1 MKKKVLGLVL
11 SLIVSSGLAAC
22 GSSQQ
27 SASEADKSSSATS
40 TTSAT
45 SASTSETVDSGSA
58 TTSTSAKGDYTGVHI
73 AYLTPS
79 LDVPFWIYVKHGV
92 EDEVEKTMPGA
103 EVTVYDSK
111 DNANTQLSNAQDAL
125 TKGVTGIVISPT
137 DSASCVQVLDAAEE
151 ANVPVVICDIG
162 TDSGTYLSF
171 ISTDNESGAKELGE
185 YVASKLN
192 KGDKVAQITLNQ
204 ARINGVKRKEGF
216 EEGIKAND
224 LQEVDFRQMEKVNRD
239 EGVSY
244 TQDLITSY
252 PDLKAIFCHS
262 EDPSMGAVTALE
274 EVGNTDCKIVGFDC
288 SPEVV
293 QAIKDGK
300 ILATAAQQPVVM
312 GRTSVDSIKTKLD
325 GGTPE
330 KEIQMKTLLVTQ
342 DNINDIYD
350 ELQEKS
356 LAAD

>member
-1 MKKKVLGLVL
+1 MKKKVLGVVL
-11 SLIVSSGLAAC
+11 SLVMTAGLAAC
-22 GSSQQ
+22 GSTQQ
-27 SASEADKSSSATS
+27 AAPATS
-40 TTSAT
+40 QA
-45 SASTSETVDSGSA
+45 ADSGSA
-58 TTSTSAKGDYTGVHI
+58 TAAASVADKGDYTGVHI

-79 LDVPFWIYVKHGV
+79 LDVPFWTYVKHGV
-92 EDEVEKTMPGA
+92 EDEVKKAMPGA

-137 DSASCVQVLDAAEE
+137 DSASCIQVLDAAEE

-162 TDSGTYLSF
+162 TDGGTYLSF
-171 ISTDNESGAKELGE
+171 ISTDNEGGAKELGK
-185 YVASKLN
+185 YVASKLK
-192 KGDKVAQITLNQ
+192 KGDEVAQITLNQ

-216 EEGIKAND
+216 DEGIQSNGLKD
-224 LQEVDFRQMEKVNRD
+224 VGFRQMEKVNRD

-244 TQDLITSY
+244 TQDLITSF
-252 PDLKAIFCHS
+252 PELKAIFCHS

-274 EVGNTDCKIVGFDC
+274 EVENTDCKIVGFDC

-312 GRTSVDSIKTKLD
+312 GRTSVDAIKTKLD
-325 GGTPE
+325 GGTPD
-330 KEIQMKTLLVTQ
+330 KEIQMETLLVTQ
-342 DNINDIYD
+342 DNINDIYN
-350 ELQEKS
+350 ELQEKA

>member
-1 MKKKVLGLVL
+1 MKKKVLGVAL
-11 SLIVSSGLAAC
+11 SLVMTAGLVAC
-22 GSSQQ
+22 GSTQQ
-27 SASEADKSSSATS
+27 AAPATS
-40 TTSAT
+40 QA
-45 SASTSETVDSGSA
+45 ADSGSA
-58 TTSTSAKGDYTGVHI
+58 TAPASVAEKGDYTGAHI

-79 LDVPFWIYVKHGV
+79 SDVSFWTYVKHGV
-92 EDEVEKTMPGA
+92 EDEVKKAMPGA

-137 DSASCVQVLDAAEE
+137 DSASCIQVLDAAEE

-162 TDSGTYLSF
+162 TDGGTYLSF
-171 ISTDNESGAKELGE
+171 ISTDNEGGAKELGK
-185 YVASKLN
+185 YVASKLK
-192 KGDKVAQITLNQ
+192 KGDEVAQITLNQ

-216 EEGIKAND
+216 DEGIQSNGLKD
-224 LQEVDFRQMEKVNRD
+224 VGFRQMEKVNRD

-244 TQDLITSY
+244 TQDLITSF
-252 PDLKAIFCHS
+252 PELKAIFCHS

-312 GRTSVDSIKTKLD
+312 GRTSVDAIKTKLD
-325 GGTPE
+325 GGTPD
-330 KEIQMKTLLVTQ
+330 KEIQMETLLVTQ
-342 DNINDIYD
+342 DNINDIYN
-350 ELQEKS
+350 ELQEKA

>member
-1 MKKKVLGLVL
+1 MKKKVLGVVL
-11 SLIVSSGLAAC
+11 SLVMTAGLAAC
-22 GSSQQ
+22 GSTQQ
-27 SASEADKSSSATS
+27 AAPATS
-40 TTSAT
+40 QA
-45 SASTSETVDSGSA
+45 ADSGSA
-58 TTSTSAKGDYTGVHI
+58 TAAASVADKGDYTGVHI

-79 LDVPFWIYVKHGV
+79 LDVPFWTYVKHGV
-92 EDEVEKTMPGA
+92 EDEVKKAMPGA

-137 DSASCVQVLDAAEE
+137 DSASCIQVLDAAEE

-162 TDSGTYLSF
+162 TDGGTYLSF
-171 ISTDNESGAKELGE
+171 ISTDNEGGAKELGK
-185 YVASKLN
+185 YVASKLK
-192 KGDKVAQITLNQ
+192 KGDQVAQITLNQ

-216 EEGIKAND
+216 DEGIQSNGLKD
-224 LQEVDFRQMEKVNRD
+224 VGFRQMEKVNRD

-244 TQDLITSY
+244 TQDLITSF
-252 PDLKAIFCHS
+252 PELKAIFCHS

-312 GRTSVDSIKTKLD
+312 GRTSVDAIKTKLD
-325 GGTPE
+325 GGTPD
-330 KEIQMKTLLVTQ
+330 KEIQMETLLVTQ
-342 DNINDIYD
+342 DNINDIYN
-350 ELQEKS
+350 ELQEKA

>member
-1 MKKKVLGLVL
+1 MKKKVLGVAL
-11 SLIVSSGLAAC
+11 SLVMTAGLVAC
-22 GSSQQ
+22 GSTQQ
-27 SASEADKSSSATS
+27 AAPATS
-40 TTSAT
+40 QA
-45 SASTSETVDSGSA
+45 ADSGSA
-58 TTSTSAKGDYTGVHI
+58 TAAASVADKGDYTGVHI

-79 LDVPFWIYVKHGV
+79 LDVPFWTYVKHGV
-92 EDEVEKTMPGA
+92 EDEVKKAMPGA

-111 DNANTQLSNAQDAL
+111 DNANTQLSNAQVAL
-125 TKGVTGIVISPT
+125 TKGVTGFVISPT
-137 DSASCVQVLDAAEE
+137 DSASCIQVLDAAEE

-162 TDSGTYLSF
+162 TDGGTYLSF
-171 ISTDNESGAKELGE
+171 ISTDNEGGAKELGK
-185 YVASKLN
+185 YVASKLK
-192 KGDKVAQITLNQ
+192 KGDQVAQITLNQ

-216 EEGIKAND
+216 DEGIQSNGLKD
-224 LQEVDFRQMEKVNRD
+224 VGFRQMEKVNRD

-244 TQDLITSY
+244 TQDLITSF
-252 PDLKAIFCHS
+252 PELKAIFCHS

-312 GRTSVDSIKTKLD
+312 GRTSVDAIKTKLD
-325 GGTPE
+325 GGTPD
-330 KEIQMKTLLVTQ
+330 KEIQMETLLVTQ
-342 DNINDIYD
+342 DNINDIYN
-350 ELQEKS
+350 ELQEKA

>member
-1 MKKKVLGLVL
+1 MKKKVLGVVL
-11 SLIVSSGLAAC
+11 SLVMTAGLAAC
-22 GSSQQ
+22 GSTQQ
-27 SASEADKSSSATS
+27 AAPATS
-40 TTSAT
+40 QA
-45 SASTSETVDSGSA
+45 ADSGSA
-58 TTSTSAKGDYTGVHI
+58 TAAASVADKGDYTGVHI

-79 LDVPFWIYVKHGV
+79 LDVPFWTYVKHGV
-92 EDEVEKTMPGA
+92 EDEVKKAMPGA

-137 DSASCVQVLDAAEE
+137 DSASCIQVLDAAEE

-162 TDSGTYLSF
+162 TDGGTYLSF
-171 ISTDNESGAKELGE
+171 ISTDNEGGAKELGK
-185 YVASKLN
+185 YVASKLK
-192 KGDKVAQITLNQ
+192 KGDEVAQITLNQ

-216 EEGIKAND
+216 DEGIQSNGLKD
-224 LQEVDFRQMEKVNRD
+224 VGFRQMEKVNRD

-244 TQDLITSY
+244 TQDLITSF
-252 PDLKAIFCHS
+252 PELKAIFCHS

-312 GRTSVDSIKTKLD
+312 GRTSVDAIKTKLD
-325 GGTPE
+325 GGTPD
-330 KEIQMKTLLVTQ
+330 KEIQMETLLVTQ
-342 DNINDIYD
+342 DNINDIYN
-350 ELQEKS
+350 ELQEKA

>member
-1 MKKKVLGLVL
+1 MKKKVLGVVL
-11 SLIVSSGLAAC
+11 SLVMTAGLAAC
-22 GSSQQ
+22 GSTQQ
-27 SASEADKSSSATS
+27 AAPATS
-40 TTSAT
+40 QA
-45 SASTSETVDSGSA
+45 ADSGSA
-58 TTSTSAKGDYTGVHI
+58 TAAASVADKGDYTGVHI

-79 LDVPFWIYVKHGV
+79 LDVPFWTYVKHGV
-92 EDEVEKTMPGA
+92 EDEVKKAMPGA

-137 DSASCVQVLDAAEE
+137 DSASCIQVLDAAEE

-162 TDSGTYLSF
+162 TDGGTYLSF
-171 ISTDNESGAKELGE
+171 ISTDNEGGAKEMGK
-185 YVASKLN
+185 YVASKLK
-192 KGDKVAQITLNQ
+192 KGDEVAQITLNQ

-216 EEGIKAND
+216 DEGIQSNGLKD
-224 LQEVDFRQMEKVNRD
+224 VGFRQMEKVNRD

-244 TQDLITSY
+244 TQDLITSF
-252 PDLKAIFCHS
+252 PELKAIFCHS

-312 GRTSVDSIKTKLD
+312 GRTSVDAIKTKLD
-325 GGTPE
+325 GGTPD
-330 KEIQMKTLLVTQ
+330 KEIQMETLLVTQ
-342 DNINDIYD
+342 DNINDIYN
-350 ELQEKS
+350 ELQEKA

>member
-1 MKKKVLGLVL
+1 MKKKVLGVVL
-11 SLIVSSGLAAC
+11 SLVMTAGLVAC
-22 GSSQQ
+22 GSTQQ
-27 SASEADKSSSATS
+27 AAPATS
-40 TTSAT
+40 QA
-45 SASTSETVDSGSA
+45 ADSGSSMA
-58 TTSTSAKGDYTGVHI
+58 AASVADKGDYTGVHI

-79 LDVPFWIYVKHGV
+79 LDVPFWTYVKHGV
-92 EDEVEKTMPGA
+92 EDEVKKAMPGA

-137 DSASCVQVLDAAEE
+137 DSASCIQVLDAAEE

-162 TDSGTYLSF
+162 TDGGTYLSF
-171 ISTDNESGAKELGE
+171 ISTDNEGGAKELGK
-185 YVASKLN
+185 YVASKLK
-192 KGDKVAQITLNQ
+192 KGDEVAQITLNQ

-216 EEGIKAND
+216 DEGIQSNGLKD
-224 LQEVDFRQMEKVNRD
+224 VGFRQMEKVNRD

-244 TQDLITSY
+244 TQDLITSF
-252 PDLKAIFCHS
+252 PELKAIFCHS

-312 GRTSVDSIKTKLD
+312 GRTSVDAIKTKLD
-325 GGTPE
+325 GGTPD
-330 KEIQMKTLLVTQ
+330 KEIQMETLLVTQ
-342 DNINDIYD
+342 DNINDIYN
-350 ELQEKS
+350 ELQEKA

>member
-1 MKKKVLGLVL
+1 MKKKVLGVVL
-11 SLIVSSGLAAC
+11 SLVMTAGLAAC
-22 GSSQQ
+22 GSTQQ
-27 SASEADKSSSATS
+27 AAPATS
-40 TTSAT
+40 QA
-45 SASTSETVDSGSA
+45 ADSGSA
-58 TTSTSAKGDYTGVHI
+58 TAAASVADKGDYTGVHI

-79 LDVPFWIYVKHGV
+79 LDVPFWTYVKHGV
-92 EDEVEKTMPGA
+92 EDEVKKAMPGA

-137 DSASCVQVLDAAEE
+137 DSASCIQVLDAAEE

-162 TDSGTYLSF
+162 TDGGTYLSF
-171 ISTDNESGAKELGE
+171 ISTDNEGGAKELGK
-185 YVASKLN
+185 YVASKLK
-192 KGDKVAQITLNQ
+192 KGDEVAQITLNQ

-216 EEGIKAND
+216 DEGIQSNGLKD
-224 LQEVDFRQMEKVNRD
+224 VGFRQMEKVNRD

-244 TQDLITSY
+244 TQDLITSF
-252 PDLKAIFCHS
+252 PELKAIFCHS

-312 GRTSVDSIKTKLD
+312 GRTSVDAIKTKLD
-325 GGTPE
+325 GGTPD
-330 KEIQMKTLLVTQ
+330 KEIQMETLLVTQ
-342 DNINDIYD
+342 DNINDID
-350 ELQEKS
+350 NELQEKA

>member
-1 MKKKVLGLVL
+1 MKKKVLGVVL
-11 SLIVSSGLAAC
+11 SLVMTAGLAAC
-22 GSSQQ
+22 GSTQQ
-27 SASEADKSSSATS
+27 AAPATS
-40 TTSAT
+40 QA
-45 SASTSETVDSGSA
+45 ADSGSA
-58 TTSTSAKGDYTGVHI
+58 TAVASVADKGDYTGVHI

-79 LDVPFWIYVKHGV
+79 LDVPFWTYVKHGV
-92 EDEVEKTMPGA
+92 EDEVKKAMPGA

-137 DSASCVQVLDAAEE
+137 DSASCIQVLDAAEE

-162 TDSGTYLSF
+162 TDGGTYLSF
-171 ISTDNESGAKELGE
+171 ISTDNEGGAKELGK
-185 YVASKLN
+185 YVASKLK
-192 KGDKVAQITLNQ
+192 KGDEVAQITLNQ

-216 EEGIKAND
+216 DEGIQSNGLKD
-224 LQEVDFRQMEKVNRD
+224 VGFRQMEKVNRD

-244 TQDLITSY
+244 TQDLITSF
-252 PDLKAIFCHS
+252 PELKAIFCHS

-312 GRTSVDSIKTKLD
+312 GRTSVDAIKTKLD
-325 GGTPE
+325 GGTPD
-330 KEIQMKTLLVTQ
+330 KEIQMETLLVTQ
-342 DNINDIYD
+342 DNINDIYN
-350 ELQEKS
+350 ELQEKA

>member
-1 MKKKVLGLVL
+1 MKKKVLGVVL
-11 SLIVSSGLAAC
+11 SLMMTAGLVAC
-22 GSSQQ
+22 GSTQQ
-27 SASEADKSSSATS
+27 AAPATS
-40 TTSAT
+40 QA
-45 SASTSETVDSGSA
+45 ADSGSA
-58 TTSTSAKGDYTGVHI
+58 TAAASVADKGDYTGVHI

-79 LDVPFWIYVKHGV
+79 LDVPFWTYVKHGV
-92 EDEVEKTMPGA
+92 EDEVKKAMPGA

-137 DSASCVQVLDAAEE
+137 DSASCIQVLDAAEE

-162 TDSGTYLSF
+162 TDGGTYLSF
-171 ISTDNESGAKELGE
+171 ISTDNEGGAKELGK
-185 YVASKLN
+185 YVASKLK
-192 KGDKVAQITLNQ
+192 KGDQVAQITLNQ

-216 EEGIKAND
+216 DEGIQSNGLKD
-224 LQEVDFRQMEKVNRD
+224 VGFRQMEKVNRD

-244 TQDLITSY
+244 TQDLITSF
-252 PDLKAIFCHS
+252 PELKAIFCHS

-312 GRTSVDSIKTKLD
+312 GRTSVDAIKTKLD
-325 GGTPE
+325 GGTPD
-330 KEIQMKTLLVTQ
+330 KEIQMETLLVTQ
-342 DNINDIYD
+342 DNINDIYN
-350 ELQEKS
+350 ELQEKA

>member
-1 MKKKVLGLVL
+1 MKKKVLGVVL
-11 SLIVSSGLAAC
+11 SLMMTAGLAAC
-22 GSSQQ
+22 GSTQQ
-27 SASEADKSSSATS
+27 TAPATS
-40 TTSAT
+40 QA
-45 SASTSETVDSGSA
+45 ADSGSA
-58 TTSTSAKGDYTGVHI
+58 TASASVADKGDYTGVHI

-79 LDVPFWIYVKHGV
+79 LDVPFWTYVKHGV
-92 EDEVEKTMPGA
+92 EDEVKKAMPGA

-137 DSASCVQVLDAAEE
+137 DSASCIQVLDAAEE
-151 ANVPVVICDIG
+151 ASVPVVICDIG
-162 TDSGTYLSF
+162 TDGGTYLSF
-171 ISTDNESGAKELGE
+171 ISTDNEGGAKELGK
-185 YVASKLN
+185 YVASKLK
-192 KGDKVAQITLNQ
+192 KGDQVAQITLNQ

-216 EEGIKAND
+216 DEGIQSNGLKD
-224 LQEVDFRQMEKVNRD
+224 VGFRQMEKVNRD

-244 TQDLITSY
+244 TQDLITSF
-252 PDLKAIFCHS
+252 PELKAIFCHS

-293 QAIKDGK
+293 QAVKDGK

-312 GRTSVDSIKTKLD
+312 GRTSVDAIKTKLD
-325 GGTPE
+325 GGTPD
-330 KEIQMKTLLVTQ
+330 KEIQMETLLVTQ
-342 DNINDIYD
+342 DNINDIYN
-350 ELQEKS
+350 ELQEKA

>member
-1 MKKKVLGLVL
+1 MKKKVLGVVL
-11 SLIVSSGLAAC
+11 SLVMTAGLAAC
-22 GSSQQ
+22 GSTQQ
-27 SASEADKSSSATS
+27 AAPATS
-40 TTSAT
+40 QA
-45 SASTSETVDSGSA
+45 ADSGSA
-58 TTSTSAKGDYTGVHI
+58 TAVASVADKGDYTGVHI

-79 LDVPFWIYVKHGV
+79 LDVPFWTYVKHGV
-92 EDEVEKTMPGA
+92 EDEVKKAMPGA

-137 DSASCVQVLDAAEE
+137 DSASCIQVLDAAEE

-162 TDSGTYLSF
+162 TDGGTYLSF
-171 ISTDNESGAKELGE
+171 ISTDNEGGAKELGK
-185 YVASKLN
+185 YVASKLK
-192 KGDKVAQITLNQ
+192 KGDQVAQITLNQ

-216 EEGIKAND
+216 DEGIQSNGLKD
-224 LQEVDFRQMEKVNRD
+224 VGFRQMEKVNRD

-244 TQDLITSY
+244 TQDLITSF
-252 PDLKAIFCHS
+252 PELKAIFCHS

-312 GRTSVDSIKTKLD
+312 GRTSVDAIKTKLD
-325 GGTPE
+325 GGTPD
-330 KEIQMKTLLVTQ
+330 KEIQMETLLVTQ
-342 DNINDIYD
+342 DNINDIYN
-350 ELQEKS
+350 ELQEKA

>member
-1 MKKKVLGLVL
+1 MKKKVLGVAL
-11 SLIVSSGLAAC
+11 SLVMTAGLVAC
-22 GSSQQ
+22 GSTQQ
-27 SASEADKSSSATS
+27 AAPATS
-40 TTSAT
+40 QA
-45 SASTSETVDSGSA
+45 ADSGSA
-58 TTSTSAKGDYTGVHI
+58 TAAASVADKGDYTGAHI

-79 LDVPFWIYVKHGV
+79 LDVPFWTYVKHGV
-92 EDEVEKTMPGA
+92 EDEVKKAMPGA

-137 DSASCVQVLDAAEE
+137 DSASCIQVLDAAEE

-162 TDSGTYLSF
+162 TDGGTYLSF
-171 ISTDNESGAKELGE
+171 ISTDNEGGAKELGK
-185 YVASKLN
+185 YVASKLK
-192 KGDKVAQITLNQ
+192 KGDEVAQITLNQ

-216 EEGIKAND
+216 DEGIQSNGLKDVA
-224 LQEVDFRQMEKVNRD
+224 FRQMEKVNRD

-244 TQDLITSY
+244 TQDLITSF
-252 PDLKAIFCHS
+252 PELKAIFCHS

-312 GRTSVDSIKTKLD
+312 GRTSVDAIKTKLD
-325 GGTPE
+325 GGTPD
-330 KEIQMKTLLVTQ
+330 KEIQMETLLVTQ
-342 DNINDIYD
+342 DNINDIYN
-350 ELQEKS
+350 ELQEKA

>member
-1 MKKKVLGLVL
+1 MKKKVLGVVL
-11 SLIVSSGLAAC
+11 SLMMTAGLVAC
-22 GSSQQ
+22 GSTQQ
-27 SASEADKSSSATS
+27 AAPATS
-40 TTSAT
+40 QA
-45 SASTSETVDSGSA
+45 ADSGSA
-58 TTSTSAKGDYTGVHI
+58 TAAASVADKGDYTGVHI

-79 LDVPFWIYVKHGV
+79 LDVPFWTYVKHGV
-92 EDEVEKTMPGA
+92 EDEVKKAMPGA

-137 DSASCVQVLDAAEE
+137 DSASCIQVLDAAEE

-162 TDSGTYLSF
+162 TDGGTYLSF
-171 ISTDNESGAKELGE
+171 ISTDNEGGAKELGK
-185 YVASKLN
+185 YVASKLK
-192 KGDKVAQITLNQ
+192 KGDQVAQITLNQ

-216 EEGIKAND
+216 DEGIQSSGLKD
-224 LQEVDFRQMEKVNRD
+224 VGFRQMEKVNRD

-244 TQDLITSY
+244 TQDLITSF
-252 PDLKAIFCHS
+252 PELKAIFCHS

-312 GRTSVDSIKTKLD
+312 GRTSVDAIKTKLD
-325 GGTPE
+325 GGTPD
-330 KEIQMKTLLVTQ
+330 KEIQMETLLVTQ
-342 DNINDIYD
+342 DNINDIYN
-350 ELQEKS
+350 ELQEKA

>member
-1 MKKKVLGLVL
+1 MKKKVLGVVL
-11 SLIVSSGLAAC
+11 SLVMTAGLAAC
-22 GSSQQ
+22 GSTQQ
-27 SASEADKSSSATS
+27 AVPATS
-40 TTSAT
+40 QA
-45 SASTSETVDSGSA
+45 ADSGSA
-58 TTSTSAKGDYTGVHI
+58 TAAASVADKGDYTGVHI

-79 LDVPFWIYVKHGV
+79 LDVPFWTYVKHGV
-92 EDEVEKTMPGA
+92 EDEVKKAMPGA

-137 DSASCVQVLDAAEE
+137 DSASCIQVLDAAEE

-162 TDSGTYLSF
+162 TDGGTYLSF
-171 ISTDNESGAKELGE
+171 ISTDNEGGAKELGK
-185 YVASKLN
+185 YVASKLK
-192 KGDKVAQITLNQ
+192 KGDEVAQITLNQ

-216 EEGIKAND
+216 DEGIQSNGLKD
-224 LQEVDFRQMEKVNRD
+224 VGFRQMEKVNRD

-244 TQDLITSY
+244 TQDLITSF
-252 PDLKAIFCHS
+252 PELKAIFCHS

-312 GRTSVDSIKTKLD
+312 GRTSVDAIKTKLD
-325 GGTPE
+325 GGTPD
-330 KEIQMKTLLVTQ
+330 KEIQMETLLVTQ
-342 DNINDIYD
+342 DNINDIYN
-350 ELQEKS
+350 ELQEKA

>member
-1 MKKKVLGLVL
+1 MKKKVLGVVL
-11 SLIVSSGLAAC
+11 SLVMTAGLAAC
-22 GSSQQ
+22 GSTQQ
-27 SASEADKSSSATS
+27 AAPATS
-40 TTSAT
+40 QA
-45 SASTSETVDSGSA
+45 ADSGSA
-58 TTSTSAKGDYTGVHI
+58 TAAASVADKGDYTGVHI

-79 LDVPFWIYVKHGV
+79 LDVPFWTYVKHGV
-92 EDEVEKTMPGA
+92 EDEVKKAMPGA

-137 DSASCVQVLDAAEE
+137 DSASCIQVLDAAEE

-162 TDSGTYLSF
+162 TDGGTYLSF
-171 ISTDNESGAKELGE
+171 ISTDNEGGAKELGK
-185 YVASKLN
+185 YVASKPK
-192 KGDKVAQITLNQ
+192 KGDEVAQITLNQ

-216 EEGIKAND
+216 DEGIQSNGLKD
-224 LQEVDFRQMEKVNRD
+224 VGFRQMEKVNRD

-244 TQDLITSY
+244 TQDLITSF
-252 PDLKAIFCHS
+252 PELKAIFCHS

-312 GRTSVDSIKTKLD
+312 GRTSVDAIKTKLD
-325 GGTPE
+325 GGTPD
-330 KEIQMKTLLVTQ
+330 KEIQMETLLVTQ
-342 DNINDIYD
+342 DNINDIYN
-350 ELQEKS
+350 ELQEKA

>member
-1 MKKKVLGLVL
+1 MKKKVLGVVL
-11 SLIVSSGLAAC
+11 SLMMTAGLAAC
-22 GSSQQ
+22 GSTQQ
-27 SASEADKSSSATS
+27 TAPATS
-40 TTSAT
+40 QA
-45 SASTSETVDSGSA
+45 ADSGSA
-58 TTSTSAKGDYTGVHI
+58 TASASVADKGDYTGVHI

-79 LDVPFWIYVKHGV
+79 LDVPFWTYVKHGV
-92 EDEVEKTMPGA
+92 EDEVKKAMPGA

-137 DSASCVQVLDAAEE
+137 DSASCIQVLDAAEE
-151 ANVPVVICDIG
+151 ASVPVVICDIG
-162 TDSGTYLSF
+162 TDGGTYLSF
-171 ISTDNESGAKELGE
+171 ISTDNEGGAKELGK
-185 YVASKLN
+185 YVASKLK
-192 KGDKVAQITLNQ
+192 KGDQVAQITLNQ

-216 EEGIKAND
+216 DEGIQSNGLKD
-224 LQEVDFRQMEKVNRD
+224 VGFRQMEKVNRD

-244 TQDLITSY
+244 TQDLITSF
-252 PDLKAIFCHS
+252 PELKAIFCHS

-312 GRTSVDSIKTKLD
+312 GRTSVDAIKTKLD
-325 GGTPE
+325 GGTPD
-330 KEIQMKTLLVTQ
+330 KEIQMETLLVTQ
-342 DNINDIYD
+342 DNINDIYN
-350 ELQEKS
+350 ELQEKA

>member
-1 MKKKVLGLVL
+1 MKKKVLGVVL
-11 SLIVSSGLAAC
+11 SLVMTAGLAAC
-22 GSSQQ
+22 GSTQQ
-27 SASEADKSSSATS
+27 AAPATS
-40 TTSAT
+40 QA
-45 SASTSETVDSGSA
+45 ADSGSA
-58 TTSTSAKGDYTGVHI
+58 TAAASVADKGDYTGVHI

-79 LDVPFWIYVKHGV
+79 LDVPFWTYVKHGV
-92 EDEVEKTMPGA
+92 EDEVKKARPGA

-125 TKGVTGIVISPT
+125 TKGGTGIVISPT
-137 DSASCVQVLDAAEE
+137 DSASCIQVLDAAEE

-162 TDSGTYLSF
+162 TDGGTYLSF
-171 ISTDNESGAKELGE
+171 ISTDNEGGAKELGK
-185 YVASKLN
+185 YVASKLK
-192 KGDKVAQITLNQ
+192 KGDEVAQITLNQ

-216 EEGIKAND
+216 DEGIQSNGLKD
-224 LQEVDFRQMEKVNRD
+224 VGFRQMEKVNRD

-244 TQDLITSY
+244 TQDLITSF
-252 PDLKAIFCHS
+252 PELKAIFCHS

-312 GRTSVDSIKTKLD
+312 GRTSVDAIKTKLD
-325 GGTPE
+325 GGTPD
-330 KEIQMKTLLVTQ
+330 KEIQMETLLVTQ
-342 DNINDIYD
+342 DNINDIYN
-350 ELQEKS
+350 ELQEKA

>member
-1 MKKKVLGLVL
+1 MKKKVLGVVL
-11 SLIVSSGLAAC
+11 SLVMTAGLVAC
-22 GSSQQ
+22 GSTQQ
-27 SASEADKSSSATS
+27 AAPATS
-40 TTSAT
+40 QA
-45 SASTSETVDSGSA
+45 ADSGSA
-58 TTSTSAKGDYTGVHI
+58 TAAASVADKGDYTGAHI

-79 LDVPFWIYVKHGV
+79 LDVPFWTYVKHGV
-92 EDEVEKTMPGA
+92 EDEVKKAMPGA

-137 DSASCVQVLDAAEE
+137 DSASCIQVLDAAEE

-162 TDSGTYLSF
+162 TDGGTYLSF
-171 ISTDNESGAKELGE
+171 ISTDNEGGAKELGK
-185 YVASKLN
+185 YVASKLK
-192 KGDKVAQITLNQ
+192 KGDEVAQITLNQ

-216 EEGIKAND
+216 DEGIQSNGLKD
-224 LQEVDFRQMEKVNRD
+224 VGFRQMEKVNRD

-244 TQDLITSY
+244 TQDLITSF
-252 PDLKAIFCHS
+252 PELKAIFCHS

-312 GRTSVDSIKTKLD
+312 GRTSVDAIKTKLD
-325 GGTPE
+325 GGTPD
-330 KEIQMKTLLVTQ
+330 KEIQMETLLVTQ
-342 DNINDIYD
+342 DNINDIYN
-350 ELQEKS
+350 ELQEKA

>member
-1 MKKKVLGLVL
+1 MKKKVLGVVL
-11 SLIVSSGLAAC
+11 SLVMAAGLAAC
-22 GSSQQ
+22 GSTQQ
-27 SASEADKSSSATS
+27 AAPATS
-40 TTSAT
+40 QA
-45 SASTSETVDSGSA
+45 ADSGSA
-58 TTSTSAKGDYTGVHI
+58 TAAASVADKGDYTGVHI

-79 LDVPFWIYVKHGV
+79 LDVPFWTYVKHGV
-92 EDEVEKTMPGA
+92 EDEVKKAMPGA

-125 TKGVTGIVISPT
+125 TKGVTAIVISPT
-137 DSASCVQVLDAAEE
+137 DSASCIQVLDAAEE

-162 TDSGTYLSF
+162 TDGGTYLSF
-171 ISTDNESGAKELGE
+171 ISTDNEGGAKELGK
-185 YVASKLN
+185 YVASKLK
-192 KGDKVAQITLNQ
+192 KGDEVAQITLNQ

-216 EEGIKAND
+216 DEGIQSNGLKD
-224 LQEVDFRQMEKVNRD
+224 VGFRQMEKVNRD

-244 TQDLITSY
+244 TQDLITSF
-252 PDLKAIFCHS
+252 PELKAIFCHS

-312 GRTSVDSIKTKLD
+312 GRTSVDAIKTKLD
-325 GGTPE
+325 GGTPD
-330 KEIQMKTLLVTQ
+330 KEIQMETLLVTQ
-342 DNINDIYD
+342 DNINDIYN
-350 ELQEKS
+350 ELQEKA

>member
-1 MKKKVLGLVL
+1 MKKKVLGVVL
-11 SLIVSSGLAAC
+11 SLVMTAGLVAC
-22 GSSQQ
+22 GSTQQ
-27 SASEADKSSSATS
+27 AAPATS
-40 TTSAT
+40 QA
-45 SASTSETVDSGSA
+45 ADSGTAMAAASVA
-58 TTSTSAKGDYTGVHI
+58 DKGDYTGAHI

-79 LDVPFWIYVKHGV
+79 VDVPFWTYVKHGV
-92 EDEVEKTMPGA
+92 EDEVKKAMPGA

-137 DSASCVQVLDAAEE
+137 DSASCIQVLDAAEE

-162 TDSGTYLSF
+162 TDGGTYLSF
-171 ISTDNESGAKELGE
+171 ISTDNEGGAKELGK
-185 YVASKLN
+185 YVASKLK
-192 KGDKVAQITLNQ
+192 KGDEVAQITLNQ

-216 EEGIKAND
+216 DEGIQSNGLKD
-224 LQEVDFRQMEKVNRD
+224 VGFRQMEKVNRD

-244 TQDLITSY
+244 TQDLITSF
-252 PDLKAIFCHS
+252 PELKAIFCHS

-312 GRTSVDSIKTKLD
+312 GRTSVDAIKTKLD
-325 GGTPE
+325 GGTPD
-330 KEIQMKTLLVTQ
+330 KEIQMETLLVTQ
-342 DNINDIYD
+342 DNINDIYN
-350 ELQEKS
+350 ELQEKA

>member
-1 MKKKVLGLVL
+1 MKKKVLGVVL
-11 SLIVSSGLAAC
+11 SLVMTAGLAAC
-22 GSSQQ
+22 GSTQQ
-27 SASEADKSSSATS
+27 AAPATS
-40 TTSAT
+40 QA
-45 SASTSETVDSGSA
+45 ADSGSA
-58 TTSTSAKGDYTGVHI
+58 TAAASVADKGDYTGAHI

-79 LDVPFWIYVKHGV
+79 LDVPFWTYVKHGV
-92 EDEVEKTMPGA
+92 EDEVKKAMPGA

-137 DSASCVQVLDAAEE
+137 DSASCIQVLDAAEE

-162 TDSGTYLSF
+162 TDGGTYLSF
-171 ISTDNESGAKELGE
+171 ISTDNEGGAKELGK
-185 YVASKLN
+185 YVASKLK
-192 KGDKVAQITLNQ
+192 KGDEVAQITLNQ

-216 EEGIKAND
+216 DEGIQSNGLKD
-224 LQEVDFRQMEKVNRD
+224 VGFRQMEKVNRD

-244 TQDLITSY
+244 TQDLITSF
-252 PDLKAIFCHS
+252 PELKAIFCHS

-312 GRTSVDSIKTKLD
+312 GRTSVDAIKTKLD
-325 GGTPE
+325 GGTPD
-330 KEIQMKTLLVTQ
+330 KEIQMETLLVTQ
-342 DNINDIYD
+342 DNINDIYN
-350 ELQEKS
+350 ELQEKA

>member
-1 MKKKVLGLVL
+1 MKKKVLGVVL
-11 SLIVSSGLAAC
+11 SLVMTAGLAAC
-22 GSSQQ
+22 GSAQQ
-27 SASEADKSSSATS
+27 AAPATS
-40 TTSAT
+40 QA
-45 SASTSETVDSGSA
+45 ADSGSA
-58 TTSTSAKGDYTGVHI
+58 TAAASVADKGDYTGVHI

-79 LDVPFWIYVKHGV
+79 LDVPFWTYVKHGV
-92 EDEVEKTMPGA
+92 EDEVKKAMPGA

-137 DSASCVQVLDAAEE
+137 DSASCIQVLDAAEE

-162 TDSGTYLSF
+162 TDGGTYLSF
-171 ISTDNESGAKELGE
+171 ISTDNEGGAKELGK
-185 YVASKLN
+185 YVASKLK
-192 KGDKVAQITLNQ
+192 KGDQVAQITLNQ

-216 EEGIKAND
+216 DEGIKSNGLKD
-224 LQEVDFRQMEKVNRD
+224 VGFRQMEKVNRD

-244 TQDLITSY
+244 TQDLITSF
-252 PDLKAIFCHS
+252 PELKAIFCHS

-312 GRTSVDSIKTKLD
+312 GRTSVDAIKTKLD
-325 GGTPE
+325 GGTPD
-330 KEIQMKTLLVTQ
+330 KEIQMETLLVTQ
-342 DNINDIYD
+342 DNINDIYN
-350 ELQEKS
+350 ELQEKA